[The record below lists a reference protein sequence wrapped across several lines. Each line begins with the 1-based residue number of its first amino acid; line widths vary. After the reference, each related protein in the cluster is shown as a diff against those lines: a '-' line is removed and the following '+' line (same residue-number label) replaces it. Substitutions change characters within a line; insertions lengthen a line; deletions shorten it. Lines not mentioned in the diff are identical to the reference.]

1 MNKVIG
7 KPINRVDGKLKV
19 TGGALYTADMPI
31 ENLTYGVLIQST
43 ITKGK
48 ITKLETTAA
57 ETAPG
62 VLAVITHRNVAKFNQ
77 ITFFPGGQSLPIL
90 QDENIY
96 YDGQHIGVLV
106 AETLEQAQ
114 YAATLV
120 KVEYEIEQ
128 PTLDIDQALKQGYEP
143 ETVFM
148 GMLPAHSLRGDIAT
162 GLAQA
167 EVLVEQTYST
177 PMENHNPMESSA
189 TLAVWEDDRLTLY
202 DTTQGVS
209 STQGAIAK
217 VFDIPV
223 ENVRVISQFLGGGF
237 GCKALVWS
245 HTILATLAAR
255 YVKHPVKLV
264 LTRAQMYTSVGYR
277 APTRQHLTL
286 GATKDG
292 KLTLIKHIGETI
304 TSPFDE
310 FAEPVTLAT
319 NIMYACP
326 NLDTNYR
333 IGRINAG
340 TPTFMRAPGEAPGMF
355 ALESAMDEL
364 SYALELDPIELRL
377 RNHADVEPG
386 TGHRWSSKSLK
397 QCYQQGAEIFG
408 WQHRNPKP
416 ASMSDGDTLIGWG
429 MASATFPANT
439 WPATAKV
446 TIYNSGSGKKI
457 LVESAT
463 HDLGTG
469 TYTVMTQIA
478 AEVLGVS
485 LEQVEFKLGDTN
497 LPKAPIT
504 GNSTTASSVGSAVQA
519 AAMKA
524 RSQVMQMAIS
534 DSDSPLF
541 QAKPEEV
548 IFESGKLLLQN
559 NPSLG
564 ESYQDIL
571 SRHGLESIE
580 AVGETVFNPQQQQY
594 AKHSFGAIFVE
605 VRVDRLLGEV
615 RVARCVG
622 VYGAG
627 RILNAKT
634 ARSQMI
640 GGITWGIGMALMEDT
655 VMSPHYGRILNH
667 NLSDYL
673 IPVQLDVPDIQVQFV
688 EEEDPYV
695 NALGTKGIGEVS
707 IVGVAAAIANAV
719 FHATGKRIRDL
730 PITPDKLLK

>member
-19 TGGALYTADMPI
+19 TGGARYTADMPV
-31 ENLTYGVLIQST
+31 ENLTYGVLIEST
-43 ITKGK
+43 IAKGK

-62 VLAVITHRNVAKFNQ
+62 VLAVITYRNVPKFNQ

-96 YDGQHIGVLV
+96 YQGQHIGIIV
-106 AETLEQAQ
+106 AKTLEQAQ

-120 KVEYEIEQ
+120 KVEYQTKQ
-128 PTLDIDQALKQGYEP
+128 PTIDIDIDEALQQGYYP
-143 ETVFM
+143 EKIFG
-148 GMLPAHSLRGDIAT
+148 GMLPAHSLRGDIT
-162 GLAQA
+162 SGHSQA

-177 PMENHNPMESSA
+177 PMENHNPIEPSA

-202 DTTQGVS
+202 ETTQGVCS
-209 STQGAIAK
+209 AQKAMAK
-217 VFDIPV
+217 VFDIPPK
-223 ENVRVISQFLGGGF
+223 NVRVISKFLGGGF

-277 APTRQHLTL
+277 APTKQHLTL
-286 GATKDG
+286 GATKEG

-310 FAEPVTLAT
+310 FAEPVTKAT
-319 NIMYACP
+319 NMMYSCP
-326 NLDTNYR
+326 NVDTNYR
-333 IGRINAG
+333 LGRINAG

-364 SYALELDPIELRL
+364 SYALELDPIELRV
-377 RNHADVEPG
+377 RNHADVEPA
-386 TGHRWSSKSLK
+386 TGHPWSSKSLK
-397 QCYQQGAEIFG
+397 ECYQRGAEIFG
-408 WQHRNPKP
+408 WKHRNPKP
-416 ASMSDGDTLIGWG
+416 GSMSDGESLIGWG
-429 MASATFPANT
+429 MASATFPAGSF
-439 WPATAKV
+439 PATAKV
-446 TIYNSGSGKKI
+446 TIYNSGEI

-469 TYTVMTQIA
+469 TYTVMTQVA

-485 LEQVEFKLGDTN
+485 VEKVEFKLGDSN
-497 LPKAPIT
+497 LSKAPLT
-504 GNSTTASSVGSAVQA
+504 GNSTTASSVGTAVQA
-519 AAMKA
+519 AAMKV
-524 RSQVMQMAIS
+524 RSKVVEMAIS
-534 DSDSPLF
+534 DSDSPLYR
-541 QAKPEEV
+541 AKLEEV
-548 IFESGKLLLQN
+548 IFESGKLLLKN
-559 NPSLG
+559 NPSVG
-564 ESYQDIL
+564 ESYQEIL
-571 SRHGLESIE
+571 SRHALENIE
-580 AVGETVFNPQQQQY
+580 AVGDNTSKQQQQEY
-594 AKHSFGAIFVE
+594 AKHSFGGIFVE
-605 VRVDRLLGEV
+605 VRIDRLLGEV

-640 GGITWGIGMALMEDT
+640 GGITWGIGMALMEHT
-655 VMSPHYGRILNH
+655 VMSPNYGRILNH
-667 NLSDYL
+667 NFSDYL

-695 NALGTKGIGEVS
+695 NALGTKGIGELS
-707 IVGVAAAIANAV
+707 IVGVAGAIANAV
-719 FHATGKRIRDL
+719 YHATGKRIRDL
-730 PITPDKLLK
+730 PITPDKLLE

>member
-19 TGGALYTADMPI
+19 TGGARYTADMPV
-31 ENLTYGVLIQST
+31 ENLTYGVLIEST
-43 ITKGK
+43 IAKGK

-62 VLAVITHRNVAKFNQ
+62 VLAIITHRNVPKFNQ
-77 ITFFPGGQSLPIL
+77 ISFFPGGQSLPIL

-96 YDGQHIGVLV
+96 YQGQHIGIIV
-106 AETLEQAQ
+106 AKTLEQAQ

-120 KVEYEIEQ
+120 KVEYQTEQ
-128 PTLDIDQALKQGYEP
+128 ATIDIDEALKQGYEP
-143 ETVFM
+143 ESIFM
-148 GMLPAHSLRGDIAT
+148 GMLPAHSLRGDINS
-162 GLAQA
+162 GHSQA

-177 PMENHNPMESSA
+177 PMENHNPIEPSA
-189 TLAVWEDDRLTLY
+189 TIAVWEDDRLTLY
-202 DTTQGVS
+202 ETTQGVCS
-209 STQGAIAK
+209 AQGAMAK
-217 VFDIPV
+217 VFDIPP
-223 ENVRVISQFLGGGF
+223 ENIRVISKFLGGGF
-237 GCKALVWS
+237 GCKAFVWP
-245 HTILATLAAR
+245 HAILTTMAAR

-286 GATKDG
+286 GATKEG

-310 FAEPVTLAT
+310 FTESVTMAT
-319 NIMYACP
+319 NMMYSCP
-326 NLDTNYR
+326 NVDTNYR
-333 IGRINAG
+333 LGRINAG

-364 SYALELDPIELRL
+364 SYALELDPIELRV
-377 RNHADVEPG
+377 RNHADVDPA
-386 TGHRWSSKSLK
+386 TGHPWSSKSLK
-397 QCYQQGAEIFG
+397 ECYQRGAEIFG
-408 WQHRNPKP
+408 WKHRNPKP
-416 ASMSDGDTLIGWG
+416 GSMSDDDSLIGWG
-429 MASATFPANT
+429 MASATFPANSF
-439 WPATAKV
+439 PATAKV
-446 TIYNSGSGKKI
+446 TIYNSGEI

-469 TYTVMTQIA
+469 TYTVMTQVA

-497 LPKAPIT
+497 LPKAPLT
-504 GNSTTASSVGSAVQA
+504 GGSSTASSVGTAVQV
-519 AAMKA
+519 AAMKV
-524 RSQVMQMAIS
+524 RSKVVDMAIS
-534 DSDSPLF
+534 DSDSPLY

-548 IFESGKLLLQN
+548 IFESGKLLLKN
-559 NPSLG
+559 NPSVG
-564 ESYQDIL
+564 ESYQEIL
-571 SRHGLESIE
+571 SRHGLENIE
-580 AVGETVFNPQQQQY
+580 AVGNNTSKQQQEY
-594 AKHSFGAIFVE
+594 AKHSFGGIFVE

-640 GGITWGIGMALMEDT
+640 GGITWGIGMALMEHT

-688 EEEDPYV
+688 DEEDPYV
-695 NALGTKGIGEVS
+695 NALGTKGIGELS
-707 IVGVAAAIANAV
+707 IVGVAGAIANAV
-719 FHATGKRIRDL
+719 YHATGKRIRDL

>member
-19 TGGALYTADMPI
+19 TGGAHYTADMPV
-31 ENLTYGVLIQST
+31 ENLTYGVLIEST
-43 ITKGK
+43 IAKGK

-62 VLAVITHRNVAKFNQ
+62 VLAVITYRNVPKFNQ

-96 YDGQHIGVLV
+96 YQGQHIGIVV
-106 AETLEQAQ
+106 AKTLEQAQ

-120 KVEYEIEQ
+120 KVEYQTEQ
-128 PTLDIDQALKQGYEP
+128 PTIDIDEALQQGYYP
-143 ETVFM
+143 EKIFG
-148 GMLPAHSLRGDIAT
+148 GMLPAHIFRGDIT
-162 GLAQA
+162 SGHSQA

-177 PMENHNPMESSA
+177 PMENHNPIEPSA
-189 TLAVWEDDRLTLY
+189 TLAVWEDDYLTLY
-202 DTTQGVS
+202 ETTQGVCS
-209 STQGAIAK
+209 AQGAMAK
-217 VFDIPV
+217 VFDIPP
-223 ENVRVISQFLGGGF
+223 ENIRVISEFLGGGF
-237 GCKALVWS
+237 GCKAFVWP
-245 HTILATLAAR
+245 HAILATLAAR

-277 APTRQHLTL
+277 APTKQHLTL

-310 FAEPVTLAT
+310 FTEPVTKAT
-319 NIMYACP
+319 KMMYSCP
-326 NLDTNYR
+326 NVDTKYR
-333 IGRINAG
+333 LGRINAS

-364 SYALELDPIELRL
+364 SYALELDPIELRI
-377 RNHADVEPG
+377 RNHADVEPA
-386 TGHRWSSKSLK
+386 TGHPWSSKSLK
-397 QCYQQGAEIFG
+397 ECYHRGAEIFG
-408 WQHRNPKP
+408 WKHRNPKP
-416 ASMSDGDTLIGWG
+416 RSMSDGESLIGWG
-429 MASATFPANT
+429 MASATFPAGSF
-439 WPATAKV
+439 PATAKV
-446 TIYNSGSGKKI
+446 TIYNSGEI

-469 TYTVMTQIA
+469 TYTVMTQVA

-485 LEQVEFKLGDTN
+485 LEKVEFKLGDTK
-497 LPKAPIT
+497 LPKAPVT
-504 GNSTTASSVGSAVQA
+504 GNSTTASSVGTAVQA
-519 AAMKA
+519 AATKV
-524 RSQVMQMAIS
+524 RSKVVEMAIS
-534 DSDSPLF
+534 DSDSPLY

-548 IFESGKLLLQN
+548 IFESGKLLLKN
-559 NPSLG
+559 NPAVG
-564 ESYQDIL
+564 ESYQEVL
-571 SRHGLESIE
+571 TRHGLENIE
-580 AVGETVFNPQQQQY
+580 AVGDNASKQQQQEY
-594 AKHSFGAIFVE
+594 AKHSFGGIFVE
-605 VRVDRLLGEV
+605 VRIERLLGEV
-615 RVARCVG
+615 RVTRCVG

-640 GGITWGIGMALMEDT
+640 GGITWGIGMALMEHT

-695 NALGTKGIGEVS
+695 NALGTKGIGELS
-707 IVGVAAAIANAV
+707 IVGVAGAIANAV
-719 FHATGKRIRDL
+719 YHATGKRIRDL
-730 PITPDKLLK
+730 PITPDKLG

>member
-1 MNKVIG
+1 MNKIIG

-19 TGGALYTADMPI
+19 TGGARYTADMPV
-31 ENLTYGVLIQST
+31 ENLTYGVLIEST
-43 ITKGK
+43 IAKGK

-57 ETAPG
+57 ESAPG
-62 VLAVITHRNVAKFNQ
+62 VLAVITYHNVPKFNQ

-96 YDGQHIGVLV
+96 YQGQHIGIVV
-106 AETLEQAQ
+106 AKTLEQAQ

-120 KVEYEIEQ
+120 KVEYQTEQ
-128 PTLDIDQALKQGYEP
+128 PTIDIDEALQQGYYP
-143 ETVFM
+143 EKIFG
-148 GMLPAHSLRGDIAT
+148 GMLPAHIFRGDINS
-162 GLAQA
+162 GHSQA

-177 PMENHNPMESSA
+177 PMENHNPIEPSA
-189 TLAVWEDDRLTLY
+189 TLAVWQDDHLTLY
-202 DTTQGVS
+202 ETTQGVYS
-209 STQGAIAK
+209 AQVAMAK
-217 VFDIPV
+217 VFDIPP
-223 ENVRVISQFLGGGF
+223 ENIRVISKFLGGGF
-237 GCKALVWS
+237 GCKAFVWP
-245 HTILATLAAR
+245 HAILTTIAAR
-255 YVKHPVKLV
+255 YVEHPVKLV

-286 GATKDG
+286 GATKEG

-310 FAEPVTLAT
+310 FTEPVTTAT
-319 NIMYACP
+319 NMMYGCP
-326 NLDTNYR
+326 NVDTYYR
-333 IGRINAG
+333 LGRINVG

-377 RNHADVEPG
+377 RNHADVEPA
-386 TGHRWSSKSLK
+386 TGHPWSSKSLK
-397 QCYQQGAEIFG
+397 ECYQRGAEIFG
-408 WQHRNPKP
+408 WKHRNPKP
-416 ASMSDGDTLIGWG
+416 GSMSDGESLIGWG
-429 MASATFPANT
+429 MASATFPANSF
-439 WPATAKV
+439 PATAKV
-446 TIYNSGSGKKI
+446 TIYNSGEI

-469 TYTVMTQIA
+469 TYTVMTQVA

-485 LEQVEFKLGDTN
+485 LEKVEFKLGDTK
-497 LPKAPIT
+497 LSKAPLT
-504 GNSTTASSVGSAVQA
+504 GNSTTASSVGTAVQA

-524 RSQVMQMAIS
+524 RSKVVEIAIS
-534 DSDSPLF
+534 DSDSPLYG
-541 QAKPEEV
+541 AKPEEV
-548 IFESGKLLLQN
+548 IFESGKLLLKN
-559 NPSLG
+559 NPAVG
-564 ESYQDIL
+564 ESYQAIL
-571 SRHGLESIE
+571 SRHGLENIE
-580 AVGETVFNPQQQQY
+580 AVGDNTPKQQQQEY
-594 AKHSFGAIFVE
+594 AKHSFGATFVE

-615 RVARCVG
+615 RVTRCVG

-640 GGITWGIGMALMEDT
+640 GGITWGIGMALMEHT
-655 VMSPHYGRILNH
+655 VMSHHYGRILNH

-695 NALGTKGIGEVS
+695 NALGTKGIGELS
-707 IVGVAAAIANAV
+707 IVGVAGAIANAV
-719 FHATGKRIRDL
+719 YHATGKRVRDL
-730 PITPDKLLK
+730 PITPDKLLE

>member
-19 TGGALYTADMPI
+19 TGSARYTADIPI
-31 ENLTYGVLIQST
+31 ENLTYGVLIEST
-43 ITKGK
+43 IAKGK
-48 ITKLETTAA
+48 ITKLETTIA

-62 VLAVITHRNVAKFNQ
+62 VLALITHRNVPKFNQ

-96 YDGQHIGVLV
+96 YQGQHIGIVV

-120 KVEYEIEQ
+120 KVEYKIEQ
-128 PTLDIDQALKQGYEP
+128 PTIDIDEALKQGYEP
-143 ETVFM
+143 EKIFG
-148 GMLPAHSLRGDIAT
+148 GMLPAHIFRGDINS
-162 GLAQA
+162 GYSQA

-177 PMENHNPMESSA
+177 PMENHNPIEPSA

-202 DTTQGVS
+202 DTTQGVF

-217 VFDIPV
+217 VFDIPP

-237 GCKALVWS
+237 GCKAMVWS
-245 HTILATLAAR
+245 HTILTTLAAR
-255 YVKHPVKLV
+255 YVQHPVKLA

-286 GATKDG
+286 GATKNG

-310 FAEPVTLAT
+310 FPEPVTLTT
-319 NIMYACP
+319 NMMYACP
-326 NLDTNYR
+326 NLDTKYY

-340 TPTFMRAPGEAPGMF
+340 TPTFMRAPGKAPGMF

-364 SYALELDPIELRL
+364 SYALELDPIELRI
-377 RNHADVEPG
+377 RNHADVDPG

-397 QCYQQGAEIFG
+397 ECYQRGAEIFG
-408 WQHRNPKP
+408 WKHRNPKP
-416 ASMSDGDTLIGWG
+416 ASMSNGDSLIGLG
-429 MASATFPANT
+429 MASATFPADT
-439 WPATAKV
+439 FPATAKV
-446 TIYNSGSGKKI
+446 TIYNRGKF

-469 TYTVMTQIA
+469 TYTVMTQVA

-497 LPKAPIT
+497 LPLAPLT

-519 AAMKA
+519 AAMNA
-524 RSQVMQMAIS
+524 RNKILEIAIS
-534 DSDSPLF
+534 DSDSPLY
-541 QAKPEEV
+541 QAEPEKI
-548 IFESGKLLLQN
+548 IFDSGKLLLQN
-559 NPSLG
+559 NPTVG
-564 ESYQDIL
+564 ESYQEIL
-571 SRHGLESIE
+571 TRHGWENIE
-580 AVGETVFNPQQQQY
+580 AVGSSLSKQEQQKY
-594 AKHSFGAIFVE
+594 AKHSFGAVFVE

-640 GGITWGIGMALMEDT
+640 GGITWGIGMALMEHT

-695 NALGTKGIGEVS
+695 NALGTKGIGELSV
-707 IVGVAAAIANAV
+707 VGVAAAIANAV
-719 FHATGKRIRDL
+719 YHATGKRIRDL
-730 PITPDKLLK
+730 PITPDKL